1 MIKTQQTMLH
11 ATIIKLLLLLVTLIL
26 TFKKQFLKSQK
37 HPKTFSLFLHI
48 SDWPGRYTWARRA
61 SRGRT
66 WVAANN
72 RTEPEARTRAPRR
85 HAQRNRPPTVT
96 KHLTYYTHKRRQSRW
111 KNEPRVKREKY
122 WLHYLQS
129 TRVKMA
135 SRKRQTYQ
143 NEAKNLCTIC
153 VWLGR
158 WMQI

>member
-1 MIKTQQTMLH
+1 MLH

-111 KNEPRVKREKY
+111 KNEPGVKRENVGYIICKIHV
-122 WLHYLQS
+122 WKWPV
-129 TRVKMA
+129 VKDKHTKMKP
-135 SRKRQTYQ
+135 RIYVPFVFDLDGECKF
-143 NEAKNLCTIC
+143 NKNNTL
-153 VWLGR
+153 
-158 WMQI
+158 